1 MNYLKCSA
9 PYLDTHIEG
18 LKREPLIKDKK
29 CVMILL
35 EVIKEICKLEV
46 QGDDEL
52 RSIWIEVPRGKIS
65 DFGDYK

>member
-1 MNYLKCSA
+1 VVL
-9 PYLDTHIEG
+9 P
-18 LKREPLIKDKK
+18 
-29 CVMILL
+29 
-35 EVIKEICKLEV
+35 EVIKGICKLEV